1 MECRVRDAVTGG
13 THTVF
18 FGEVQRAEASQGD
31 PLAYFRGRFGRLSP
45 ELDLTEL
52 CEETFAARSAIELGV
67 VELTVGE
74 VGADAVAR
82 LRALMETT
90 QGLIADGHF
99 TDVPGWAEANAAFHD
114 AHVALAGSEPLTETY
129 RRLGVAGLILRTY
142 TDATDADP
150 ELAGDHRRLV
160 EAYENSDVEAAR
172 PAVREHAD
180 RAARSQRA
188 AIAAGGGGAM
198 SATQSR
204 ADDLR
209 EARHPVFSDRK
220 LRLGTFSSNLS
231 YGCAIS
237 TIDGTLKADW
247 PSTSSLAAMSDE
259 MDFEALVPV
268 GRWRGF
274 GGPTDFNGEGFECF
288 TWAAAT
294 GAQTKRAGLFATS
307 HVPTIHPILAAKQG
321 MTVDHISGGRFA
333 LNIVTGWHKPEIEM
347 FGAPL
352 LEHDERYAL
361 AAEWLHIIREMWT
374 AEEPFDFDGKYY
386 KVEGAVC
393 RPHPLQKPHPVIM
406 NAGGS
411 EAGRH
416 FAAKECDVAFVI
428 PDAHDADSMRARV
441 DHYRRLAREE
451 YGRELQVW
459 SYAYVVQGD
468 TEQDAKDYLHRY
480 VDELGDWEA
489 ADNLV
494 STMGMNAQT
503 LPADVLQDM
512 KRHFIAGWGG
522 YPVIGTA
529 EQVVEQL
536 GVISDAGFDGCLL
549 SWPRYIDDMR
559 RFQQETYPL
568 LQQAGLR

>member
-1 MECRVRDAVTGG
+1 
-13 THTVF
+13 
-18 FGEVQRAEASQGD
+18 
-31 PLAYFRGRFGRLSP
+31 
-45 ELDLTEL
+45 
-52 CEETFAARSAIELGV
+52 
-67 VELTVGE
+67 
-74 VGADAVAR
+74 
-82 LRALMETT
+82 
-90 QGLIADGHF
+90 
-99 TDVPGWAEANAAFHD
+99 
-114 AHVALAGSEPLTETY
+114 
-129 RRLGVAGLILRTY
+129 
-142 TDATDADP
+142 
-150 ELAGDHRRLV
+150 
-160 EAYENSDVEAAR
+160 
-172 PAVREHAD
+172 
-180 RAARSQRA
+180 
-188 AIAAGGGGAM
+188 M

-209 EARHPVFSDRK
+209 EAKHPVYSDRK

-237 TIDGTLKADW
+237 TIDGTLNADW

-333 LNIVTGWHKPEIEM
+333 LNVVTGWHKPEIEM
-347 FGAPL
+347 FGAPM

-361 AAEWLHIIREMWT
+361 ATEWLHIIREMWT
-374 AEEPFDFDGKYY
+374 SEEPFDFEGRYY

-441 DHYRRLAREE
+441 DHYRQLAREE

-559 RFQQETYPL
+559 KFQEETYPML
-568 LQQAGLR
+568 IQAGLR